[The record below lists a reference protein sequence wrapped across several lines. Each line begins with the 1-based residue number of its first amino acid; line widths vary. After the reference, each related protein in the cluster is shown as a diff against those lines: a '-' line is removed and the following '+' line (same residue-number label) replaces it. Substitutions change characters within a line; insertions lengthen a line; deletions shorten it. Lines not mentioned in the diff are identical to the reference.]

1 MSERD
6 GYQPGVPCWIACVH
20 PDPEKA
26 VTFYTELFGWEAKNL
41 MPPGADGAYFLCKLR
56 GCDVAAVVSQHGAL
70 SPPAPGWT
78 TYIWV
83 ESADNTVAKVAEAGG
98 SVVAAPFDSPGGGR
112 TAVLSDASGA
122 VFCVWQPGER
132 KGAQVVNEPGAWS
145 MSALNT
151 RDPQGAEAFYGA
163 VFGWDTDT
171 FDLGKSQVTLWRLP
185 GYVGGEPEQP
195 VPRDQVATM
204 APMTG
209 DRISDDVSAH
219 WSVDFWVHDVDA
231 TADNAAQLG
240 GKVIAPP
247 YDIPVAGL
255 RQAVLADPQGAMFSV
270 SKVTVGEP

>member
-6 GYQPGVPCWIACVH
+6 GYQPGVPCWIVCVH

-26 VTFYTELFGWEAKNL
+26 VTFYTELFGWEARNL

-56 GCDVAAVVSQHGAL
+56 GRDVAAVVSQHGAL